1 MYSLLRLCIILTL
14 HNIKPFLYINIKVVR
29 KRKPLKKIHNKKQNH
44 RYLEKYSNDNAVMII
59 KTRISKDEGNVDST
73 FSLIECTR

>member
-1 MYSLLRLCIILTL
+1 MLTL

-44 RYLEKYSNDNAVMII
+44 RYLEKYSKADVIQ
-59 KTRISKDEGNVDST
+59 
-73 FSLIECTR
+73 

>member
-29 KRKPLKKIHNKKQNH
+29 KRKPLKIHNKNKIIDIWKSIQKQ
-44 RYLEKYSNDNAVMII
+44 M
-59 KTRISKDEGNVDST
+59 
-73 FSLIECTR
+73 

>member
-1 MYSLLRLCIILTL
+1 MLTL

-44 RYLEKYSNDNAVMII
+44 RYLEKYSKADAIQ
-59 KTRISKDEGNVDST
+59 
-73 FSLIECTR
+73 